1 MRAPFTLHRSHAR
14 ADIQPLADS
23 LHVLTMLENP
33 LRWRARYR
41 NYWMFERHVEQS
53 GAILYTCEIAFGER
67 EFEITRAGNPRH
79 LQLRASSE
87 LWRKENALNLLAAR
101 LPADAKYLAWI
112 DADVQFA
119 RPDWA
124 QETLHLL
131 QHYDVIQ
138 MFSHVQNIGPRYE
151 SLNSRRSFLW
161 NYVENRSAPHSGD
174 FARPRP
180 ASAGSDYCYGGSGGG
195 GKWNHTGFAWAC
207 RKSAFDHLGGLID
220 WAIIGSA
227 DYHMAAALVGNVG
240 ISLNPLFPPRYRQL
254 CERWEDR
261 AVKYVLRNPSGGVG
275 YMPGTILHHFH
286 GSTVNRAYNQRWKL
300 LVRTNFDPDLDLKRD
315 WQGLWQLT
323 DHNPELR
330 DGLRAYARL
339 RDEDSSDTRS
349 MI

>member
-1 MRAPFTLHRSHAR
+1 MQASLTLHPSHAR
-14 ADIQPLADS
+14 ADIQPLADR

-87 LWRKENALNLLAAR
+87 VWRKENALNLLAAR

-119 RPDWA
+119 RPDWT

-138 MFSHVQNIGPRYE
+138 MFSHVQNIGPNYE
-151 SLNSRRSFLW
+151 PVSERRSFMW
-161 NYVENRSAPHSGD
+161 NYAENRQKPHHAD
-174 FARPRP
+174 FARWS
-180 ASAGSDYCYGGSGGG
+180 SAGSSGYGGSGSDAGAW
-195 GKWNHTGFAWAC
+195 KHTGFAWAA
-207 RKSAFDHLGGLID
+207 RRSAWDKLGGLID
-220 WAIIGSA
+220 WAILGAA
-227 DYHMAAALVGNVG
+227 DYHMATALTGNVDQ
-240 ISLNPLFPPRYRQL
+240 SLNRYFPARYRAL
-254 CERWEDR
+254 CEEWQNR

-275 YMPGTILHHFH
+275 YMPGLILHHFH
-286 GSTVNRAYNQRWKL
+286 GSTANRAYNERWKL
-300 LVRTNFDPDLDLKRD
+300 LARTGFDPDLDLKRD

-339 RDEDSSDTRS
+339 RDEDSPDTRG